1 MTRLRWYFLKN
12 QILLFSS
19 SICTISGA
27 LRPLLMRVSRHEEKH
42 HHTSRHRLD
51 PDSHRPTLRQW
62 EYFCFFDPRTRK
74 LISSTLTPP
83 TFGLLSNTSPNPTN
97 PCFMTSLH
105 ADMHTRTPLTRGS
118 MSDLR
123 NSIELRDTEYSDEND
138 EIRFESPFLNTSLAW
153 QSVPAHNASNAPL
166 PLTKPEK
173 QRLIIKT
180 VLISVFVLVSSS
192 VTLILILWVSLPPL
206 REEDRAHL
214 HAPRSLEDVKLLS
227 TILGHYNE
235 EHYSRVMIVWVTT
248 FLLYVGRI
256 D

>member
-1 MTRLRWYFLKN
+1 MVFLFKN
-12 QILLFSS
+12 EFLLFSS
-19 SICTISGA
+19 SIRTISGV
-27 LRPLLMRVSRHEEKH
+27 LRPLLMRVLRHEEKH

-51 PDSHRPTLRQW
+51 SDSHRPTLRPW
-62 EYFCFFDPRTRK
+62 DDSFDPRTRN
-74 LISSTLTPP
+74 LISSTLTPL
-83 TFGLLSNTSPNPTN
+83 TFGLVLNTSPYPTS

-118 MSDLR
+118 MGDFC

-173 QRLIIKT
+173 RRLIIKT
-180 VLISVFVLVSSS
+180 VLISVLVLVSSS
-192 VTLILILWVSLPPL
+192 VTLILILWMSLPPL

-227 TILGHYNE
+227 NILGHYNE
-235 EHYSRVMIVWVTT
+235 EHYSRVMIVWITT

>member
-1 MTRLRWYFLKN
+1 
-12 QILLFSS
+12 
-19 SICTISGA
+19 
-27 LRPLLMRVSRHEEKH
+27 
-42 HHTSRHRLD
+42 
-51 PDSHRPTLRQW
+51 
-62 EYFCFFDPRTRK
+62 
-74 LISSTLTPP
+74 
-83 TFGLLSNTSPNPTN
+83 
-97 PCFMTSLH
+97 MTSLH

-192 VTLILILWVSLPPL
+192 VTLILILWVSLPPAIHMM
-206 REEDRAHL
+206 RC
-214 HAPRSLEDVKLLS
+214 
-227 TILGHYNE
+227 
-235 EHYSRVMIVWVTT
+235 
-248 FLLYVGRI
+248 
-256 D
+256 